1 MDAAQV
7 IEPAHAGQ
15 DVDEAAVAA
24 RELSGAERALVGDLV
39 RQARAEGVAL
49 TGPDGLLKALTKT
62 VLEAALQEEMTEH
75 LGYDRH
81 AAAGRG
87 SGNSRNGSR
96 NKKVITDACGQV
108 EIAVPRDR
116 NGTFEPVIVGKR
128 KRGSPMWTG
137 WCCRCTPKA

>member
-1 MDAAQV
+1 MRRPLRPVSSPVPSGRWWV
-7 IEPAHAGQ
+7 IWYARHALRGRI
-15 DVDEAAVAA
+15 D
-24 RELSGAERALVGDLV
+24 R
-39 RQARAEGVAL
+39 
-49 TGPDGLLKALTKT
+49 PDGLLKALTKT

-108 EIAVPRDR
+108 EIAVPVTATAPSSR
-116 NGTFEPVIVGKR
+116 
-128 KRGSPMWTG
+128 
-137 WCCRCTPKA
+137 